1 MAPLVGADIVA
12 NLRSSILHSG
22 RFVPEVTRYI
32 FSVTTTMSSE
42 VIARR
47 LSRRTESMVA
57 YSNATGLDF
66 SKGLDGVDLGR
77 DKQLTAILMFSMVT
91 VCAFVVLSRVWHL
104 LAAHIRLVN
113 SLHSVAAEQSYW
125 TFDKSWFHS
134 WFKKEIVYA
143 PLGDKRHNR
152 EVQIG
157 KASNYGTIP
166 GRAHFILLML
176 YLIGNLIF
184 CVVLDYNLHTRMET
198 IAQLRGRTG
207 ILATVNMVPL
217 VLLAGRNN
225 PLITMMKISFDTF
238 NLFHRWIGRMVV
250 LESIVHVCAW
260 YANKSVA
267 MKGRSVW
274 QSFHGDTF
282 LTVGLVATIAMCIL
296 LLQSLSP
303 LRHAFYETFLHIHQ
317 ILAFIAIGAVYVHL
331 ETQDLPALK
340 YMPLI
345 VMAWLLE
352 RTLRVARV
360 LYLNLGFRRRTV
372 TQVIIE
378 ALPGDACRITFKL
391 PRPTTIRPGSHV
403 YVYLPKYSWW
413 MSHPFSVAWTN
424 VETAPPTGPIDLELE
439 LDSDK
444 TSLLGGRSGST
455 ASNKNSELSHLRML
469 SLASPNYLER
479 QAPKLSKRWGYS
491 KPPTSLALITAAR
504 TGMTRQIYEAAC
516 KAPNRTLM
524 TTGFV
529 EGPYA
534 GHDDLSSYGTVIMFA
549 GGAGITHHLV
559 QIRHLLASRAANTV
573 ATRKI
578 VLAWTV
584 RDRDALSW
592 VAPWMDEI
600 LRMPGRKQMLEV
612 RLFVTRP
619 RGAIDTESPSRSI
632 ILKNERCDPGKI
644 LDRVMMVKGGRCG
657 AVFVSVCG
665 PGAFADEVRKAVR
678 DRVWLGGVD
687 MNEEAFTW

>member
-1 MAPLVGADIVA
+1 MAPLVDADIVA
-12 NLRSSILHSG
+12 NLRYPISYSG
-22 RFVPEVTRYI
+22 RLVPDI
-32 FSVTTTMSSE
+32 AQHIHWFTTTMKTE
-42 VIARR
+42 LIAHGLGRR
-47 LSRRTESMVA
+47 GVAMVA
-57 YSNATGLDF
+57 HSNTTKLDF
-66 SKGLDGVDLGR
+66 SSGLDGVDLAR
-77 DKQLTAILMFSMVT
+77 DKQLTAILMFTMMV
-91 VCAFVVLSRVWHL
+91 VCALVVLSRAWHL
-104 LAAHIRLVN
+104 ITAHIRLVN

-134 WFKKEIVYA
+134 WFKKEMVYA

-157 KASNYGTIP
+157 KATNYGTIP
-166 GRAHFILLML
+166 GRAHFVLLML

-184 CVVLDYNLHTRMET
+184 CVVLDYNLHTSMET
-198 IAQLRGRTG
+198 VAQLRGRSG

-225 PLITMMKISFDTF
+225 PLITMMRISFDTF
-238 NLFHRWIGRMVV
+238 NLFHRWIGRMVL

-260 YANKSVA
+260 YANKRIA
-267 MKGRSVW
+267 MEGRSVW
-274 QSFHGDTF
+274 SSLHGDTF
-282 LTVGLVATIAMCIL
+282 LTVGLIATIAMCL
-296 LLQSLSP
+296 LFLQSLSP

-317 ILAFIAIGAVYVHL
+317 ILAFVAIAAVYIHL

-340 YMPLI
+340 YMPMI
-345 VMAWLLE
+345 VMAWLIE
-352 RTLRVARV
+352 RLIRIFRIV
-360 LYLNLGFRRRTV
+360 YLNFGFRRRNM

-378 ALPGDACRITFKL
+378 ALPGEACRITFKL
-391 PRPTTIRPGSHV
+391 PRSTTIRPGSHI
-403 YVYLPKYSWW
+403 YAYLPRYSWW

-444 TSLLGGRSGST
+444 TSLIAGKHGSST
-455 ASNKNSELSHLRML
+455 SNKNSELSHLRML

-479 QAPKLSKRWGYS
+479 QAPKASKRWGFS

-504 TGMTRQIYEAAC
+504 TGMTRQIYDAALM
-516 KAPNRTLM
+516 APNRTLM
-524 TTGFV
+524 TSGFI

-534 GHDDLSSYGTVIMFA
+534 GHDDLSSYGTVVMFA

-600 LRMPGRKQMLEV
+600 LRMPGRKQVLEV

-632 ILKNERCDPGKI
+632 ILKNERCDPAKI